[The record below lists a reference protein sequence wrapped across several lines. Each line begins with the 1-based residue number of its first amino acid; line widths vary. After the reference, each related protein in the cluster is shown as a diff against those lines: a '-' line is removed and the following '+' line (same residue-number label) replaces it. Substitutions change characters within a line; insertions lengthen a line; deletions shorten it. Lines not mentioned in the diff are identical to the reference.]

1 MRPSI
6 HTATSRLP
14 ASKET
19 KRQLYRTLVRYS
31 CAMATAGVK
40 RAFKYRFYPTPEQ
53 AAELSRTF
61 GCIRL
66 VWNKALNERQRRYS
80 DEQQSTNYAQASAS
94 LTAWKRTP
102 ELAFLNDV
110 SAVPLQQ
117 TLRHQQKAFSNFFAK
132 RAGFPK
138 FKSRKKSRASA
149 EYTRSSF
156 RWRDG
161 QLTLAKMSEPLD
173 IRWSRTL
180 PGEPTTVTI
189 SRDPAGRWFVS
200 ILTVDTVTALP
211 QVDAAV
217 GVDVGLTTIAALS
230 TGEKIVN
237 PRHERADR
245 RKLAKTHRA
254 LSRKQKGSN
263 NQDKARLKLARIHG
277 RIADRRA
284 DHLHKL
290 STRLI
295 RENQAIAIE
304 DLAVRTMVK
313 NRRLARAI
321 SDAGWRQLRTMLEYK
336 ARWYGRDLM
345 VVDRWYPSTRAC
357 SDCGAVGD
365 RLPLDVRVWTCQC
378 GSFHD
383 RDVNAAR
390 NLLAAGLAER

>member
-1 MRPSI
+1 
-6 HTATSRLP
+6 
-14 ASKET
+14 
-19 KRQLYRTLVRYS
+19 
-31 CAMATAGVK
+31 MATAGVK